1 MTREEIQNQLD
12 ALQAQAAEK
21 RKEIAHFEIDL
32 DDKEDEYRDMLDETI
47 EPFMGQY
54 NAAQVLEEVDPT
66 AYRCGLIDYVD
77 GLDKESEPAY
87 KELEEEL
94 EAIED
99 EISDIEDQ
107 LEELAENE

>member
-1 MTREEIQNQLD
+1 MTREAIQNQLD

-21 RKEIAHFEIDL
+21 RKEIAEFEIDP
-32 DDKEDEYRDMLDETI
+32 DDKEDEYRDMLDECY

-54 NAAQVLEEVDPT
+54 NAAHALEAIDPT
-66 AYRCGLIDYVD
+66 AYLCGLIDYVD

-99 EISDIEDQ
+99 EISDLDDQ